1 MILLF
6 PLNIINLLNHIN
18 LIFQLFILEN
28 IFYLLVKKNL
38 NFFYYNDMVKNII
51 YSFNNSLIMNH

>member
-6 PLNIINLLNHIN
+6 PLNIINLLKYIN

-28 IFYLLVKKNL
+28 IVYFLVKKNL

>member
-6 PLNIINLLNHIN
+6 PLNIINLLKHIN

-28 IFYLLVKKNL
+28 IFYLLAKN
-38 NFFYYNDMVKNII
+38 K
-51 YSFNNSLIMNH
+51 S

>member
-6 PLNIINLLNHIN
+6 PLNIINLLKHIN

-51 YSFNNSLIMNH
+51 YSFNNTLIINH

>member
-6 PLNIINLLNHIN
+6 PLNIINLLKHIN

-51 YSFNNSLIMNH
+51 YSFNNTLIMNH

>member
-6 PLNIINLLNHIN
+6 PLNIINLLKHIN